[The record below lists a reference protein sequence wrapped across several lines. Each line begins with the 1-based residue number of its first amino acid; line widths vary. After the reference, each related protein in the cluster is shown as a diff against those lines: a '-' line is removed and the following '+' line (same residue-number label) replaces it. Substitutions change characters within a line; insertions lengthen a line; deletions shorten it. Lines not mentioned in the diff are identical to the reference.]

1 MATRE
6 AIAIMRETATRRLTQ
21 AMAVIGEKANVE
33 AAKLDLFDRDPDYR
47 HAAQLEAISE
57 WADTVAA
64 QLNAPAPEG
73 DFSDADLLNLA
84 AALAMNPPADVQRAD
99 LVQLIR
105 AEVTPPNDEDA
116 TTDTT
121 EAPAVSPYASLT
133 KAELQALADE
143 RKLVV
148 TGTGSNGGVL
158 VDDLRAALDAD
169 DAAQAEGA

>member
-1 MATRE
+1 MADT
-6 AIAIMRETATRRLTQ
+6 ASIAIRRDGALKRF
-21 AMAVIGEKANVE
+21 GEAFGILAE
-33 AAKLDLFDRDPDYR
+33 ALGIKPPQIPAYDRD
-47 HAAQLEAISE
+47 AAYLEAWRLDVLSTY
-57 WADTVAA
+57 ALDVAERVKA
-64 QLNAPAPEG
+64 QPS

-116 TTDTT
+116 ATATT
-121 EAPAVSPYASLT
+121 EAPAVSPYASMT
-133 KAELQALADE
+133 KAELQALADD

-148 TGTGSNGGVL
+148 TGTGAQGNVL

-169 DAAQAEGA
+169 DAAKAEGA

>member
-6 AIAIMRETATRRLTQ
+6 AIAIMREAATRRLTQ
-21 AMAVIGEKANVE
+21 AMAVIGKKANVE
-33 AAKLDLFDRDPDYR
+33 AASLDLFDRDPDYR

-64 QLNAPAPEG
+64 QLNAPAPEM

-105 AEVTPPNDEDA
+105 AEVTPQ
-116 TTDTT
+116 
-121 EAPAVSPYASLT
+121 APAVSPYASMT

-143 RKLVV
+143 RKLTV
-148 TGTGSNGGVL
+148 TGTGAQGNVL
-158 VDDLRAALDAD
+158 VSDLQAALTAWD
-169 DAAQAEGA
+169 DAAKAEGA

>member
-33 AAKLDLFDRDPDYR
+33 AANLDLFDRDPDYR

-84 AALAMNPPADVQRAD
+84 AALAINPPADVQRAD

-105 AEVTPPNDEDA
+105 AEVTPLADDA
-116 TTDTT
+116 ATDTT
-121 EAPAVSPYASLT
+121 EVPAASPYASLT

-143 RKLVV
+143 RKLTV

-169 DAAQAEGA
+169 DAAKAEGE

>member
-73 DFSDADLLNLA
+73 DFSDDDLLNLA

-105 AEVTPPNDEDA
+105 AEVTPLADDA
-116 TTDTT
+116 ATATT
-121 EAPAVSPYASLT
+121 EAPAASPYASLT

-148 TGTGSNGGVL
+148 TGTGAQGNVL

-169 DAAQAEGA
+169 DAAQAEGE

>member
-105 AEVTPPNDEDA
+105 AEVTPEA
-116 TTDTT
+116 TT

-148 TGTGSNGGVL
+148 TGTGAQGNVL

-169 DAAQAEGA
+169 DAAKAEGA